1 MYKCIL
7 WGMSSSQGSGTQTIY
22 IKMWPLKYRYWKVN
36 QEMKVYTHKIQ
47 KVIKYKE
54 QCISYVLPVSWSF
67 SCSREATPFLNIL
80 YHFSLHPLA
89 HSLTT
94 ALAKLSVL
102 NIWKKSLPKGLFS
115 GSFPD
120 RKYLP
125 PTLPVSSPHFQYLH
139 LSSFYFIIYRS
150 SELPVKK
157 K

>member
-94 ALAKLSVL
+94 TLAKLSVL

-115 GSFPD
+115 GSFPTGNIF
-120 RKYLP
+120 L
-125 PTLPVSSPHFQYLH
+125 PHFQYLPPTSNIFIYPAFI
-139 LSSFYFIIYRS
+139 SSFTGLLNS
-150 SELPVKK
+150 Q
-157 K
+157 